1 MSTQVAKPVL
11 NALAAPRLSTAR
23 RALLLDRDGV
33 INVNF
38 GYVHTP
44 EGTQWVDGIFDLCR
58 AAEAAGYILVVVT
71 NQAGIARG
79 FYSEEQF
86 VQYTDWMLQ
95 QFSMRGISILRVYY
109 CPHHPSA
116 GHGVYQ
122 VDCQCRKPRPGMI
135 LAAAQDLD
143 IDLSESVMI
152 GDKASDML
160 AGCAAGVG
168 RCIQIEDSLEQETSG
183 MTGVLYASSLS
194 QAQEYLLG
202 VG

>member
-1 MSTQVAKPVL
+1 MSAQVAKPVL
-11 NALAAPRLSTAR
+11 NVSAAFPLSATR

-44 EGTQWVDGIFDLCR
+44 ESTQWVDGIFDLCR
-58 AAEAAGYILVVVT
+58 AAEAAGYALVVVT

-86 VQYTDWMLQ
+86 AQYTDWMLQ
-95 QFSMRGISILRVYY
+95 QFSMRGINILRVYY

-116 GHGVYQ
+116 GEGVYR
-122 VDCQCRKPRPGMI
+122 VDCECRKPRPGMI
-135 LAAAQDLD
+135 LAAAQDMD
-143 IDLSESVMI
+143 IDLAESAMI
-152 GDKASDML
+152 GDKASDMQ
-160 AGCAAGVG
+160 AGRAAGVG
-168 RCIQIEDSLEQETSG
+168 MCIQIEDPLEQPSSR
-183 MTGVLYASSLS
+183 MTDVLYAGSLR
-194 QAQEYLLG
+194 QAQEYVLG